1 MKTVVFSFILFF
13 ATLAAAISNSI
24 YIHKTSALLC
34 DAVDALPSVG
44 DSECDLLLAK
54 NLNIPAYGVRRR
66 IDYDKCVC
74 LDSLMDFE
82 KAFSENRTE

>member
-24 YIHKTSALLC
+24 YIHETSALLC

-44 DSECDLLLAK
+44 DSECEAQ
-54 NLNIPAYGVRRR
+54 V
-66 IDYDKCVC
+66 
-74 LDSLMDFE
+74 
-82 KAFSENRTE
+82 SELEGLWAGYRKIVEL